1 MTIHRGRCHCG
12 NIEIAFETG
21 KPAADIQVRACDCG
35 FCRQHGMRAVSDHE
49 GRATIAIRDAEKV
62 NRYRFGLKTADYLV
76 CANCGVYVSA
86 ILWDGGAGW
95 AIVNLNVLDDAP
107 EFSQEALS
115 VNYDSESE
123 AERRDRRRANWTPVT
138 VRET

>member
-1 MTIHRGRCHCG
+1 
-12 NIEIAFETG
+12 
-21 KPAADIQVRACDCG
+21 
-35 FCRQHGMRAVSDHE
+35 MRAVSDHE

-76 CANCGVYVSA
+76 CATCGVYVSA

-95 AIVNLNVLDDAP
+95 AIVNLNVLDNAP

-115 VNYDSESE
+115 VNYDAESE